1 MYFTQPVFQ
10 HILSYVG
17 DLKKERQKEKHTI
30 VMNEIKALAVDWHE
44 WNTVIQSVDFL
55 CYIEWYR
62 LTCEQQLV
70 TFTQQHPHC
79 ETNF

>member
-17 DLKKERQKEKHTI
+17 DLKKERQKEKHTV

-62 LTCEQQLV
+62 LTCPYQFEI
-70 TFTQQHPHC
+70 F
-79 ETNF
+79 EEIFEMDD